1 MTAAP
6 DPTPSEGASAVAVAV
21 LIGSRPA
28 EGYETLA
35 RLGIPF
41 LWLVDPVDAPPESVP
56 GAVGVVH
63 VPFKSDPLSVLQ
75 VPLPDSVRAVLSF
88 TEMGSLPAAMLSEAL
103 GLPSVPVRAVV
114 RARNKLLMRRVLAAT
129 VPGPA
134 FGVVGADAPADK
146 DFPLIVKP
154 AEGTGSQG
162 IAYVETAEEY
172 RDRADELTGA
182 LWEQFLRGEEFSVE
196 AVSYDGD
203 HRILG
208 VTAKATT
215 GQPHFV
221 ETGHEV
227 PALLAPETER
237 AVTECVRHCLD
248 TLEITLGASHTEVMV
263 SDGRAFVIE
272 THTRAGGDRIPLL
285 TRLVSG
291 ADQYEL
297 AVRAVLPDAAPTPRE
312 PAAYRHAAV
321 HFLPWQDV
329 RVAGVTGVEECR
341 ASAGVVEA
349 YVEVA
354 DGDSVP
360 VWRYSHER
368 PGYLVVGAD
377 EREALRQRIRD
388 AESRLHPRFG

>member
-1 MTAAP
+1 MTAAIA
-6 DPTPSEGASAVAVAV
+6 PTLPEGAPADGIAV

-41 LWLVDPVDAPPESVP
+41 LWLVDPVDEPPASVP

-63 VPFKSDPLSVLQ
+63 VPFKSDPLSVLR

-114 RARNKLLMRRVLAAT
+114 RARNKLLMRRVLADT

-134 FGVVGADAPADK
+134 FGVVGTDTPGDK

-162 IAYVETAEEY
+162 IAYVETPGEY
-172 RDRADELTGA
+172 RDRAEELTGA
-182 LWEQFLRGEEFSVE
+182 LWEQFLRGDEFSVE
-196 AVSYDGD
+196 AVSFDGD

-208 VTAKATT
+208 ITAKATT

-227 PALLAPETER
+227 PALLPPETEQ
-237 AVTECVRHCLD
+237 AITECVRRCLD
-248 TLEITLGASHTEVMV
+248 ALEITLGASHTEVMV

-297 AVRAVLPDAAPTPRE
+297 AVRSVIPGAAPTPPE

-341 ASAGVVEA
+341 ASDGVVEA

-377 EREALRQRIRD
+377 ERAALRQRIRD